1 MAELSA
7 KAIEVLR
14 KIDEHGLHVLWSFK
28 VPFPEYGQT
37 YGEGDTM
44 PDEDWQIVG
53 RELSQTKRVEERG
66 FFVTGRTF
74 KRNMLFANIEITGIE
89 SKVVFR
95 NKDAQPM
102 PIPEGA
108 QRLCSLLPEPLLD
121 FFNSRHE
128 LITNA
133 GLFQT
138 SMHYQDGGIQVI
150 SEESDIE
157 GDEYFNQYSEW
168 SSEWLEREHVPM
180 DEWFEE
186 SRGMIDR
193 YTLTDAAKQLI
204 AQ

>member
-1 MAELSA
+1 
-7 KAIEVLR
+7 
-14 KIDEHGLHVLWSFK
+14 
-28 VPFPEYGQT
+28 
-37 YGEGDTM
+37 
-44 PDEDWQIVG
+44 
-53 RELSQTKRVEERG
+53 
-66 FFVTGRTF
+66 
-74 KRNMLFANIEITGIE
+74 
-89 SKVVFR
+89 
-95 NKDAQPM
+95 M